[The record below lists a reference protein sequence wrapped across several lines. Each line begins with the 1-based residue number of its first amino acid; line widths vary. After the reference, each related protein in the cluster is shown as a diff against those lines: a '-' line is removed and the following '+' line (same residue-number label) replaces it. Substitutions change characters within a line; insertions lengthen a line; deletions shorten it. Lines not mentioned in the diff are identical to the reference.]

1 VKSSAPLPRDAHR
14 RATPALRID
23 AHQHFWRYDAG
34 AYPWMT
40 PGMGVLRRDWMPQD
54 LRPLLDAQ
62 GIDGCIAVQ
71 ARADEAETDFLL
83 ELARSHEWIAGV
95 VGWVDLRADDLDAR
109 LARWAP
115 SPALAGFRHL
125 LQDDPD
131 VPATLA
137 DTRFNRGVKRLQA
150 DGRIYE
156 VLVRGATQLAGAPG
170 FCARHDRH
178 WLVLD
183 HLGKP
188 AIGGNEDAE
197 WRNALAS
204 LAAMP
209 HVLCKLSGLV
219 TEVVTQAIDEAVLR
233 RYLDTALELFG
244 PGRLLFGSDWPVCL
258 LRASYADACGIIE
271 AWLAALSPDEQS
283 LVRGDNAVRCYG
295 LRLGN
300 RTAAEPT
307 PWT

>member
-1 VKSSAPLPRDAHR
+1 MTV
-14 RATPALRID
+14 RID
-23 AHQHFWRYDAG
+23 AHQHFWRYDAD

-40 PGMGVLRRDWMPQD
+40 GDMGVLRRDWMPQD
-54 LRPLLDAQ
+54 LRPLLDEQ

-71 ARADEAETDFLL
+71 ARADEDETDFLL
-83 ELARSHEWIAGV
+83 ELAHSHGWIAGV
-95 VGWVDLRADDLDAR
+95 VGWIDLRADDVGAR
-109 LARWAP
+109 VERWAS

-131 VPATLA
+131 VAATLA
-137 DTRFNRGVKRLQA
+137 DTRFNRGMKRLQA
-150 DGRIYE
+150 DGQVYE
-156 VLVRGATQLAGAPG
+156 VLVRGATQLAEAPG

-188 AIGGNEDAE
+188 AIGGSEDAE
-197 WRNALAS
+197 WRNALTS

-209 HVLCKLSGLV
+209 HVLCKVSGLV
-219 TEVVTQAIDEAVLR
+219 TEVAARTIDEALVR

-244 PGRLLFGSDWPVCL
+244 PHRLLFGSDWPVCL
-258 LRASYADACGIIE
+258 LRASYAEVCRIVQG
-271 AWLAALSPDEQS
+271 WTAALSPDEQS
-283 LVRGDNAVRCYG
+283 LIWGGNAVRCYG
-295 LRLGN
+295 LRIGDK
-300 RTAAEPT
+300 TTTEPT